1 MNVYITKLNGMRFM
15 STRQYEQHM
24 AADIAHTLGLREM
37 GIYRYHA
44 EGESTENRGCRLDG
58 IIAGIRAGDMVI
70 CQFPTGNGLEFER
83 ELVRHIKAY
92 HGRIMILIHNL
103 EAMIDENPKDTL
115 QDTIGLYNE
124 AEVLI
129 VPSYQMKQFLLD
141 QGIRTGIRF
150 IVRELQ
156 DYTTQLNPIDPGKLK
171 REIHFAGNPD
181 KFPFLNTWDYE
192 IPLNVYSN
200 QECSGNHV
208 KKREWLPSE
217 RLLLEL
223 SKGGFGLVWYGSEYG
238 RRYLCV
244 NSPLKLSAYLAAGLP
259 VIVPRGIS
267 SQCMIEEN
275 HLGIVVDTLDEAV
288 EIVKSMTE
296 QEYQGYVS
304 AVSRFAPLLRQGF
317 FTKKCLVDALQ
328 MAMRKDMY
336 VYSETNDA
344 VCVMPEG
351 KFEYVCLNESYG
363 GNLALSWTFRGEAEG
378 FLIYDADSK
387 RLVGEVC
394 DGLGHYLLL
403 KNQPKGT
410 RLMVKA
416 YIRAVK
422 GKLITAESDAAYIKE
437 KYSGKA
443 LVSVVVPAY
452 NAADFI
458 ARGID
463 TVLAQSFQELELIV
477 VNDGSTDETQE
488 IIDWYKERY
497 PQVKGLYQPNTGQA
511 IARNL
516 GTGQALGD
524 YLGFMDSDDMI
535 RPDMIEK
542 LYHSIVKNDCDI
554 VVSSAYQMTNEG
566 YEEVSDYQIAEDI
579 PVSIDEFFEHYLRY
593 AYPVVWGKLYRSS
606 LVKEHPIPKTTY
618 EDSAWM
624 PCILSYADKI
634 CYLNEHLYEYDRI
647 IRDATYMYAARA
659 RTVEKQ
665 YEDRRDYVMFFLKNG
680 NPRRKDILKRLA
692 KGYVIGFV
700 NSFSYFKFQELK
712 DEIEKFDF
720 AENLTTQKGTE

>member
-1 MNVYITKLNGMRFM
+1 MNVYITKLNGMWFM
-15 STRQYEQHM
+15 RTQQYAQHM
-24 AADIAHTLGLREM
+24 AADIAHTLGIREM
-37 GIYRYHA
+37 GIYRYNT
-44 EGESTENRGCRLDG
+44 EGESAENRERRFDG
-58 IIAGIRAGDMVI
+58 IIAGINAGDMVI

-83 ELVRHIKAY
+83 ALVRHIKAY
-92 HGRIMILIHNL
+92 QGRIMMLIHNL
-103 EAMIDENPKDTL
+103 EAMMDENQKDTL
-115 QDTIGLYNE
+115 KETIRLYNE

-129 VPSYQMKQFLLD
+129 VPSYRMKQFLLEK
-141 QGIRTGIRF
+141 GIRAGIRF

-156 DYTTQLNPIDPGKLK
+156 DYTTQLNFLDPGKLK

-181 KFPFLNTWDYE
+181 RFPFLNTWDYE

-200 QECSGNHV
+200 QECSGKNV
-208 KKREWLPSE
+208 QRKEWLPSDP
-217 RLLLEL
+217 LLLKL

-267 SQCMIEEN
+267 GQCMIEEN
-275 HLGIVVDTLDEAV
+275 HLGIPVDTLDEAV

-304 AVSRFAPLLRQGF
+304 AVSRFAPLLRQGL

-336 VYSETNDA
+336 VYSEANDVA
-344 VCVMPEG
+344 CVMDEG
-351 KFEYVCLNESYG
+351 CFEYVCLKESYG

-394 DGLGHYLLL
+394 DGLSHYLLL
-403 KNQPKGT
+403 KNQPREI
-410 RLMVKA
+410 RLLVKA

-422 GKLITAESDAAYIKE
+422 GKVIIAESDTAYIKE
-437 KYSGKA
+437 QYSGKA

-452 NAADFI
+452 NAVDFI

-497 PQVKGLYQPNTGQA
+497 PQVKGLYQPNAGQA

-516 GTGQALGD
+516 GTGQAAGD

-542 LYHSIVKNDCDI
+542 LYHSIIKNDCDI

-566 YEEVSDYQIAEDI
+566 YEEVSAYQIAEDTPI
-579 PVSIDEFFEHYLRY
+579 SIDEFFKHYMRY

-647 IRDATYMYAARA
+647 IRDVTYMYVVSRKSM
-659 RTVEKQ
+659 EEQ

-680 NPRRKDILKRLA
+680 NPRRKDILKRMA
-692 KGYVIGFV
+692 VGYAEGFV

-712 DEIEKFDF
+712 NEIEKFHF
-720 AENLTTQKGTE
+720 AENMTT